1 MIAAYLEELA
11 GTLRFDPALARRVA
25 REVED
30 HLQEAI
36 EADSACD
43 RREAERRAV
52 ARFGEPRALAVQFAA
67 ISLARR
73 TRRVGIAVVLAVVA
87 VLAAMNARV
96 AWYAA
101 MQWTLSEEARP
112 LGAIVLAIDRYAFW
126 IAILIGVGTLL
137 YVGSRCVA
145 AVPDQRYCKRQRRA
159 VLLCA
164 AATGSLVVSVIGD
177 GVLTVLRLGGRELS
191 AHSVVPTV
199 SMAVEIACA
208 AALIVLIAGTMR
220 RARHAEALL
229 SR

>member
-1 MIAAYLEELA
+1 MIATYLEELA
-11 GTLRFDPALARRVA
+11 GTLSFDPALSRRVA

-30 HLQEAI
+30 HLHEAI
-36 EADSACD
+36 EADSTCD

-52 ARFGEPRALAVQFAA
+52 ARFGAPRALAVQFAA
-67 ISLARR
+67 ISLAGR

-87 VLAAMNARV
+87 VLTVMKARV

-126 IAILIGVGTLL
+126 IAVLIGVGTLL
-137 YVGSRCVA
+137 YIGSRRVA
-145 AVPDQRYCKRQRRA
+145 AFPDNRYWKQHRSA

-164 AATGSLVVSVIGD
+164 AATGALVVSVIGD
-177 GVLTVLRLGGRELS
+177 GTLTMLQLGSVDLS
-191 AHSVVPTV
+191 AHCVVPTL
-199 SMAVEIACA
+199 SMVVEIACA
-208 AALIVLIAGTMR
+208 AALIVLIAGTIR
-220 RARHAEALL
+220 RARRAEVLL